1 MDTLTCTQQDTPP
14 AVLDLAAL
22 LGPTAWSRL
31 PAAVQRRFA
40 ADHGAVTYRGCM
52 DLRCSRLGRVLAWLA
67 LPLRGPLVPHC
78 LNDVPTDVQ
87 VCSDGQGGVV
97 WSRRMGAQAVQS
109 VKRAHAE
116 GGVLERTAGGLAMA
130 LDVFEDE
137 GALVFQSRHYAWC
150 LGRVYLRLPQ
160 WLSPGVCRVEHRDLG
175 AGTFRFTLAMTHP
188 LWGETFHQTG
198 VFHDPVEEI

>member
-1 MDTLTCTQQDTPP
+1 MNTLTCSSQCTP
-14 AVLDLAAL
+14 AAALDIAAL
-22 LGPTAWSRL
+22 LGPAAWGRL

-40 ADHGAVTYRGCM
+40 AGHGAATYVGRM
-52 DLRCSRLGRVLAWLA
+52 DLRCSRLGRLLAWLA

-78 LNDVPTDVQ
+78 LSDVPTEVQ
-87 VCSDGQGGVV
+87 VCPDGEGGVI
-97 WSRRMGAQAVQS
+97 WARCMGQQTVQS

-130 LDVFEDE
+130 LDVFEED

-175 AGTFRFTLAMTHP
+175 GGNFRFSLAMTHA
-188 LWGETFHQTG
+188 LWGETFHQNG
-198 VFHDPVEEI
+198 VFADPVEEI